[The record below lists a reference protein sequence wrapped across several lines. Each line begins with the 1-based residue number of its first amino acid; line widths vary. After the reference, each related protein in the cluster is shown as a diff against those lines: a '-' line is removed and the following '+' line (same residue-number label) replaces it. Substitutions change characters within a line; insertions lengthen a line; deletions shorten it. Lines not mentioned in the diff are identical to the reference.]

1 MYCLS
6 GRHDPVVCVSFPF
19 VLLDTSWKPRVRKV
33 PTLHMNDNIERLAIL
48 RLKVRF
54 PIEELSEDIIK
65 TRVWVLFGA

>member
-19 VLLDTSWKPRVRKV
+19 VLLDACCRPRVREISA
-33 PTLHMNDNIERLAIL
+33 LHINDYIERLAIL

-65 TRVWVLFGA
+65 TGEWVLFSA